1 MKMVFAIVN
10 DHDAQ
15 KVMDELSRNRF
26 TFTNV
31 ISTGGFLKAGNTTL
45 IIGVEADQVDTVIA
59 LIRANA
65 APRTHMADP
74 GAVLDPSLTRDGV
87 SHTENAELAKGPAGI
102 TVAGAT
108 IFVTDAEKR

>member
-1 MKMVFAIVN
+1 MKMVFAIIN

-15 KVMDELSRNRF
+15 KVMNELSRNKY

-45 IIGVEADQVDTVIA
+45 IIGVEAGEVDTVIS
-59 LIRANA
+59 LIKANTS
-65 APRTHMADP
+65 PRTHMADP
-74 GAVLDPSLTRDGV
+74 GAVLDASLTHDGV
-87 SHTENAELAKGPAGI
+87 SHTANAELEKGTGI
-102 TVAGAT
+102 TIAGAT